1 MRRVLTTLMILL
13 VVLVAGLSAL
23 VLLVNPNDFRA
34 YMVRQVEARSGY
46 QLKLDGPLRWHVWP
60 QLSILSGRMSLT
72 APGAAQPLVSADNMR
87 LDVAL
92 IPLFSHQLQVNQVM
106 LKGAVIQLTQQTEA
120 VRNADAPVAP
130 RENTLPDEPSDT
142 GWSFDIGKLKV
153 ADSVLVFQHE
163 DDEQVTVR
171 NINLNMEQDEHHLAS
186 LEFSGR
192 VNRDQRDLTLSL
204 NASVNASDY
213 PHQLTADIQQL
224 NWQLTG
230 ADLPAKGIT
239 GQGTMQAVWREEQ
252 KQLEMNNL
260 NLQANDSSLKGQA
273 NVILAAKPK
282 WVLDLQFDKLNLE
295 NLLPPPPAS
304 ATDSDAAQ
312 TGQSQGKQA
321 RPVISSNLDQPDY
334 NGLRGFTA
342 DILLKANSLRWR
354 GIDFTDVSSQMFNQ
368 NGLLVISELSG
379 KMGAGHLSLPGTLD
393 VRNENSTAAFQ
404 PRLDN
409 VEIGT
414 ILKAFD
420 YPISMTGQLTLAGD
434 FSGTE
439 IDADAFRRDW
449 QGQAHLEL
457 KDARM
462 EGLNFQQ
469 LVQQAV
475 ERSSDV
481 KAQENYDSATR
492 LDSFTSD
499 LTLDDG
505 QLSLDGMQGA
515 SSMLSLTGE
524 GKLDLV
530 KETADTRFNVRVLSG
545 WQGESK
551 LIDFLKETPVPL
563 SVYGKWQSLNYSL
576 QVDQLLRKHLQDE
589 AKRRLNDWAD
599 RNKDSQTGKDVK
611 KLLDKL

>member
-106 LKGAVIQLTQQTEA
+106 LKGAVIQLTRQTEA

-171 NINLNMEQDEHHLAS
+171 NINLNMEQDEHHIAS

-273 NVILAAKPK
+273 SVILAAKPK

-434 FSGTE
+434 FSGTK

-492 LDSFTSD
+492 LDSFSSD